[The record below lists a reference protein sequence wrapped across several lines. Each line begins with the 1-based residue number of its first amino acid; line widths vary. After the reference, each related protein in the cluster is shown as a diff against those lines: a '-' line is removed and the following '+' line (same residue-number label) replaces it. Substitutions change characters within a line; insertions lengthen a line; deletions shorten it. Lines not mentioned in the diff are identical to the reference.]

1 MAAVCGDDA
10 VNGDCANGRSVA
22 QQLST
27 MPDWLYE
34 EEDNMNSTYKYYAKY
49 DRFDHTYCSRTI
61 NESLHTET

>member
-34 EEDNMNSTYKYYAKY
+34 EEAKAEYKY
-49 DRFDHTYCSRTI
+49 DRFNHLGLTSTRVVGLFNVSI
-61 NESLHTET
+61 HTET